1 VRRVAGGI
9 ALAALGGL
17 AGCVLYLA
25 GGPLLDNDVWWH
37 LAHGRA
43 YLESG
48 PWLATDPCLGT
59 AERGPIPHQWL
70 FAVVARGVER
80 AAGLPGL
87 RWFHALAAIGIG
99 WLAFAAFRREAGGGD
114 PDVRGDRDRSWAA
127 PAALATAMFL
137 ALAWYRL
144 VQLRPDLLT
153 LAGALLLQ
161 RWLFAP
167 ALPSGR
173 QIAFAA
179 LLVAVWANVHAAF
192 LVGPLLIGA
201 ALAGA
206 LARCAIARR
215 IGGDAANEDRRAKRL
230 ATALGASLAA
240 SLLNPRGIA
249 QHLAYLESSRAGA
262 IRMVA
267 DEWARFD
274 PFAHTNLAPA
284 VSTLAWLCADVVI
297 AGFLAWLAIAG
308 VRFLR
313 RPAPERLDDV
323 DPVRAALGVAAL
335 VAMVSA
341 IRFLFLG
348 VFPLLCLLHA
358 GRRCGWGGAA
368 RERVVVAA
376 CAAAT
381 LAIALAFPV
390 AGGFREVAV
399 HLPRDARTWLVEAH
413 TGHRFFEDGVRFLE
427 ATGITGQLFH
437 DYALGGYLCH
447 RLGPRLRTFV
457 DGSMN
462 YPDDIAVDYQ
472 SLIGSRGSAPG
483 EGLSA
488 GLDRREVDVYFG
500 FGVPVGGAAPY
511 TSAALEGHP
520 DWLRVS
526 RSWRHGIYL
535 RANDANRENLARIA
549 AWYAGQGVAFDP
561 QRGFDPGL
569 ALREHRAWADAWGVL
584 PDGWSALPDR
594 LSRAAPH
601 ERAPLLETLGLGYAL
616 AGAYPEQL
624 ANDRLARE
632 LQPAA
637 AAPRRRLVYGL
648 LRLNRPGQ
656 ALREARALVAL
667 DPRAP
672 RSQRFLDGAQRA
684 ARATSPDARIAA
696 IDALPLLTSRQ
707 PLRQ

>member
-1 VRRVAGGI
+1 M
-9 ALAALGGL
+9 
-17 AGCVLYLA
+17 
-25 GGPLLDNDVWWH
+25 H
-37 LAHGRA
+37 
-43 YLESG
+43 
-48 PWLATDPCLGT
+48 
-59 AERGPIPHQWL
+59 
-70 FAVVARGVER
+70 GVEL

-87 RWFHALAAIGIG
+87 RWLHALAAVAIG
-99 WLAFAAFRREAGGGD
+99 WLAFGVFRREAGGAD
-114 PDVRGDRDRSWAA
+114 PDARRARDPSGVA
-127 PAALATAMFL
+127 PAALATAVFL

-153 LAGALLLQ
+153 LAGVLLLQ

-167 ALPSGR
+167 AVPSRR
-173 QIAFAA
+173 QIALAA

-192 LVGPLLIGA
+192 MVGPLLIAA

-206 LARCAIARR
+206 IVRCAIARR
-215 IGGDAANEDRRAKRL
+215 IRGDAAAEDRRARRL
-230 ATALGASLAA
+230 AAALGAALAS

-274 PFAHTNLAPA
+274 PLAHTNLAPA
-284 VSTLAWLCADVVI
+284 VSTLAWLSADAVI
-297 AGFLAWLAIAG
+297 AAFLAWLAITG
-308 VRFLR
+308 VRFLG
-313 RPAPERLDDV
+313 RPTPERLDGA

-335 VAMVSA
+335 VAMLSA

-358 GRRCGWGGAA
+358 GRRIGWGGAA
-368 RERVVVAA
+368 RDRLVLPA
-376 CAAAT
+376 CAAVT

-390 AGGFREVAV
+390 AGGFREVAI
-399 HLPRDARTWLVEAH
+399 HLPKSVRGWLTEAH

-427 ATGITGQLFH
+427 ATGIRGQLFH

-462 YPDDIAVDYQ
+462 YPDDVAVDYQ
-472 SLIGSRGSAPG
+472 NLIASRGSAPG

-488 GLDRREVDVYFG
+488 GLDRRGIDVYFG
-500 FGVPVGGAAPY
+500 FGVPLGGAAPY

-520 DWLRVS
+520 DWRRVS
-526 RSWRHGIYL
+526 RSWRHGIYV
-535 RANDANRENLARIA
+535 RANDANRENLERIA
-549 AWYAGQGVAFDP
+549 AWYAAQGIPFDA

-569 ALREHRAWADAWGVL
+569 VVREHRAWADAWGVL
-584 PDGWSALPDR
+584 PEGWSALPGR
-594 LSRAAPH
+594 LAQAAPRERAA
-601 ERAPLLETLGLGYAL
+601 LLDTVGLGYAL
-616 AGAYPEQL
+616 AGAYPEQI
-624 ANDRLARE
+624 ANDGEARA
-632 LQPAA
+632 LQPDAR
-637 AAPRRRLVYGL
+637 APRRRLVYGL

-656 ALREARALVAL
+656 ALREARELVAL
-667 DPRAP
+667 DARDA
-672 RSQRFLDGAQRA
+672 RSRRFLEGAQRA
-684 ARATSPDARIAA
+684 ARASSPDARIAA